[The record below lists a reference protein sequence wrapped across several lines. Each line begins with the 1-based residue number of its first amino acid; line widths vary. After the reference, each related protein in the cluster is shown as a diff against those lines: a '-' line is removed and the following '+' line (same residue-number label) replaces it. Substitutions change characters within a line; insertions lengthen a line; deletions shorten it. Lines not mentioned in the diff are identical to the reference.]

1 MAYRCGRNFNKVNIL
16 SFTRTQIPWKLFR
29 RFHMSIKSWLELL
42 LKQRWSQ
49 WLKDTLL
56 ACVWSLRVILPTLQS
71 DSPGSTDADVEENT
85 QCRDLCEQQQEE
97 LQVELWGAAT
107 SAPDE
112 RLWTADPLHNGG
124 HSWDRT
130 LRDGR
135 SQWPPDFP
143 ALDCEG
149 VKDQRFLCLGCL
161 PGDNSLSCCYLVIA
175 SRLNYFKDLD
185 IWGSAMGSLVS
196 SR

>member
-107 SAPDE
+107 WAPDE

-143 ALDCEG
+143 ALD
-149 VKDQRFLCLGCL
+149 
-161 PGDNSLSCCYLVIA
+161 
-175 SRLNYFKDLD
+175 
-185 IWGSAMGSLVS
+185 WGSKRPEVSLLGVS
-196 SR
+196 PWRQQLELLLFSYCIKIKLF